1 MKKKERLDN
10 GALSDALGL
19 PGGQLPVVPN
29 QSPVVS
35 TMGLYPNMSAS
46 LLSLQPYLLNL
57 AYKTYG
63 FIQSAIDVPVADAF
77 RGGIK
82 IETSTLDSD
91 EIDLLYNTMQDHGD
105 FKVAQQSLIWK
116 SLFGG
121 GVVIANTEQ
130 NSQRPLSKRLQN
142 KNLEFVA
149 ADRWEACCEDGLT
162 PEDSNFIY
170 HGLIVDKTRVFPV
183 IGKEAPYYIRMQLQG
198 WGISELDQMLPPLV
212 QYLKSQNVMLELLDE
227 AKIDILKIKGLAQT
241 LATPDG
247 VTKVKQRVDTAASN
261 KNYKSML
268 TMDAD
273 DAYEQKQL
281 TLSGIP
287 EFNKEIRLGIC
298 AALGMPEVKI
308 WGTGEGGFSNG
319 EDKLEIY
326 NSTKV
331 ESGVR
336 YPAEPLLK
344 WMINLR
350 ALQLFGRELPDL
362 KIEWSN
368 LRSMPEDVEQNVRT
382 AKLDDILK
390 LSDRGLITPRGVW
403 ELIQQMELLP
413 DIEDNNKNLSNEIEE
428 FADTYAKY
436 EITE

>member
-1 MKKKERLDN
+1 MKKKEILNN

-46 LLSLQPYLLNL
+46 LLTLQPYILNL

-63 FIQSAIDVPVADAF
+63 FLQSAIDVPVADAF
-77 RGGIK
+77 RGGVK
-82 IETSTLDSD
+82 IQTSTLDSD
-91 EIDLLYNTMQDHGD
+91 EIELLTSTMEDHGD
-105 FKVAQQSLIWK
+105 FKVAQQALIWK
-116 SLFGG
+116 ALFGG
-121 GVVIANTEQ
+121 GVVMANTEQ
-130 NSQRPLSKRLQN
+130 NAERPLSKRLEG
-142 KNLEFVA
+142 KRLEFVS
-149 ADRWEACCEDGLT
+149 ADRWEACCIDGLT
-162 PEDSNFIY
+162 PEDSDFIY
-170 HGLIVDKTRVFPV
+170 HELTINKSRVFPV
-183 IGKEAPYYIRMQLQG
+183 LGKEAPYYIRMQLQG

-241 LATPDG
+241 LITSDG
-247 VTKVKQRVDTAASN
+247 VAKVKQRVDTAAAN

-268 TMDAD
+268 TMDAE

-281 TLSGIP
+281 TLSGLP
-287 EFNKEIRLGIC
+287 EFNKEVRLGIC

-336 YPAEPLLK
+336 SPAEPLLK

-362 KIEWSN
+362 KIEWQN
-368 LRSMPEDVEQNVRT
+368 LRSMPEDVEQNVKT
-382 AKLDDILK
+382 AKLDNILK

-403 ELIQQMELLP
+403 ELINQMELMP
-413 DIEDNNKNLSNEIEE
+413 DIEDKNKNLSDEVEE
-428 FADTYAKY
+428 FNEVIATDR
-436 EITE
+436 I